1 MKKDTR
7 NQLVGAVVGYGL
19 VAACPPAAVLLLP
32 VVALGTMFAN
42 KKYKEAKADREAYD
56 RAIGWTGDD

>member
-1 MKKDTR
+1 
-7 NQLVGAVVGYGL
+7 L